1 MTDTENRR
9 IQCAENAMS
18 RGSLLFWGFYVRA
31 KKLRMIDPRAR
42 PMPQPWSSIVDD
54 YLNYC
59 KALGLAPES
68 INTFRSRLAHLA
80 RRAEKPPHEYSQAD
94 LLAYLG
100 EQKWMS
106 STRRARLQ
114 TIRGFSR
121 WAFKN
126 GRLPADLTEG
136 VPLGRAS
143 VPNPK
148 AVPYVTYIESLMRSD
163 QRTRII
169 LRLAG
174 ENGLRRGEIAKAH
187 SGDLVRTSA
196 GWSLSILGKGSKPR
210 VVPLTSDLANSLLDL
225 PTGYFFPGKIDG
237 HLSPRRVSELAQMS
251 LPPPWTIHKL
261 RHMFATRS
269 FNVSKDLVSVQ
280 EMLGHASIQTTRIYV
295 EADLRA
301 QREIVES
308 VAVRS
313 FDAARD
319 AEIRELESRFVSI
332 DLENVTSAQAAKL
345 IAVLSRRLRTTA

>member
-9 IQCAENAMS
+9 AQCSANARG
-18 RGSLLFWGFYVRA
+18 RGSLLVWGVCVRT

-42 PMPQPWSSIVDD
+42 PLPQTWSSIVED
-54 YLNYC
+54 YLKYC
-59 KALGLAPES
+59 MALGLAPES
-68 INTFRSRLAHLA
+68 INTFRSRLGHLA
-80 RRAEKPPHEYSQAD
+80 RRATKPPQDFSQLD

-100 EQKWMS
+100 EQRWMN

-126 GRLPADLTEG
+126 GRIAVDLAEG
-136 VPLGRAS
+136 VPLGR
-143 VPNPK
+143 VPAPRPK

-163 QRTRII
+163 QRTRVI

-187 SGDLVRTSA
+187 SDDLVRTSA
-196 GWSLSILGKGSKPR
+196 GWNLSIIGKGSKPR
-210 VVPLTSDLANSLLDL
+210 VVPLTSDLAHTLLDL
-225 PTGYFFPGKIDG
+225 PEGFFFPGQIDG

-280 EMLGHASIQTTRIYV
+280 EMLGHPSIQTTRIYV
-295 EADLRA
+295 EADLSA

-313 FDAARD
+313 FDVARD
-319 AEIRELESRFVSI
+319 AAIRDLESRFVSI
-332 DLENVTSAQAAKL
+332 DLENVSSAQAAQL
-345 IAVLSRRLRTTA
+345 IAALSRHLLTTA